1 MNAGVSRARHDEY
14 NLAERKHRDVLEHCQ
29 RLGIVFFAYYPLKLG
44 DYQAQV
50 NALSRKYT
58 ATPAQIALAW
68 LLQQAD
74 VMVPIPGTLSLQ
86 HLTEN
91 LAATKLVL
99 DPADL
104 ERLNAGL

>member
-1 MNAGVSRARHDEY
+1 MP
-14 NLAERKHRDVLEHCQ
+14 
-29 RLGIVFFAYYPLKLG
+29 AY
-44 DYQAQV
+44 
-50 NALSRKYT
+50 
-58 ATPAQIALAW
+58 
-68 LLQQAD
+68 LQQAD